1 MKNIKLQILIGL
13 LLILLSIF
21 AYSIIPNFETQEF
34 DRDTVESISKGETT
48 TTLLNAN
55 ELPSANEPEE
65 TVEEKFEIKEPTVIQ
80 FNNSK
85 RIDKLFTTYL
95 IIGSD
100 KRSDSSS
107 DSRGDVGGERA
118 DVLILGLVDKNN
130 QLSLISLPR
139 DLLIENPCTGNLERI
154 NSSYKKNECGNAP
167 ENLSAVILNLTGL
180 KVEHFAKFNFEGF
193 EQIIDS
199 IGGIKICVEE
209 TQREGYS
216 FELQKGCNIVNGEI
230 TLNWVVSRNTE
241 ILVGEKILD
250 LDGNDDSEWKKMPG
264 VSDLTRIVKEQY
276 VLSSLLSEVKNFG
289 NLNSLF
295 KFINA
300 LENAFIIDEQLST
313 NSAARIL
320 WNYRNLDFDNIKKLT
335 VPTKNYTTQNGAQVL
350 VLTNYFYDF
359 LISESLIE
367 E

>member
-130 QLSLISLPR
+130 QLSLISLR
-139 DLLIENPCTGNLERI
+139 
-154 NSSYKKNECGNAP
+154 
-167 ENLSAVILNLTGL
+167 
-180 KVEHFAKFNFEGF
+180 
-193 EQIIDS
+193 
-199 IGGIKICVEE
+199 
-209 TQREGYS
+209 
-216 FELQKGCNIVNGEI
+216 
-230 TLNWVVSRNTE
+230 
-241 ILVGEKILD
+241 
-250 LDGNDDSEWKKMPG
+250 
-264 VSDLTRIVKEQY
+264 
-276 VLSSLLSEVKNFG
+276 
-289 NLNSLF
+289 
-295 KFINA
+295 
-300 LENAFIIDEQLST
+300 
-313 NSAARIL
+313 
-320 WNYRNLDFDNIKKLT
+320 
-335 VPTKNYTTQNGAQVL
+335 
-350 VLTNYFYDF
+350 
-359 LISESLIE
+359 
-367 E
+367 